1 MFRKWLTWPLALLCA
16 LAGAQT
22 VTPTSRPHQNFVD
35 NSGAPCALCTLGTY
49 AAGTTTPLATYTDSS
64 GTVQNTNPIIL
75 DVAGGANIW
84 VSNTLAYKFVLK
96 DALGSTIWTVD
107 NVKASGGAV
116 PCTTPFAIQYAN
128 SDHTALACDPTIT
141 IDPTS
146 HSILVGGAIS
156 GPSFT
161 LTALGT
167 ITASWTLDTT
177 SPTTAL
183 NSFGAIPDSNL
194 ASQNPDTVLM
204 NASASAGP
212 PTAVAMPTG
221 CTNGSNYS
229 TATHSWTCAATTVP
243 LSNLASQLPDTVIG
257 NFTGSTAAPNATPMP
272 TGCANGVN
280 YSTVTHAWTCSSGSS
295 WTCNGAGC
303 YRQAT
308 DGTYEEFGTI
318 SVPPSGT
325 DFNSATITFPQSF
338 VNTPVVTIT
347 TVGQAS
353 NTGDANSPPCS
364 ALQTLSTTN
373 ATAFMMRCIVASAGG
388 GHFDNTLTLNWHAY
402 GK

>member
-16 LAGAQT
+16 LASAQT
-22 VTPTSRPHQNFVD
+22 YTPTSRPHQNFVD
-35 NSGAPCALCTLGTY
+35 NSGNPCALCTLGTF
-49 AAGTTTPLATYTDSS
+49 AAGTTTPLATYSDAS
-64 GTVQNTNPIIL
+64 GTPNQNPINL

-84 VSNTLAYKFVLK
+84 VDPTLAYKYVLK
-96 DALGSTIWTVD
+96 DSLGNTIWTVD
-107 NVKASGGAV
+107 NVKSSGGGAV

-146 HSILVGGAIS
+146 HSVLVGGAPT
-156 GPSFT
+156 GPLFT

-167 ITASWTLDTT
+167 ITDSWTFDIT

-183 NSFGAIPDSNL
+183 NSFGPI
-194 ASQNPDTVLM
+194 
-204 NASASAGP
+204 
-212 PTAVAMPTG
+212 
-221 CTNGSNYS
+221 
-229 TATHSWTCAATTVP
+229 P
-243 LSNLASQLPDTVIG
+243 LSNLAAQNPGTIVMNDATTSQVPIAFPLPSGCTTGLNWNDTTRIWSCVGTNIPLSNLAAQPPDTVTG
-257 NFTGSTAAPNATPMP
+257 NFTGSTASPTATPMP

-280 YSTVTHAWTCSSGSS
+280 YSTVTHAWTCAAISS
-295 WTCNGAGC
+295 WTCTGAGC

-308 DGTYEEFGTI
+308 DGTYEEFGSI
-318 SVPPSGT
+318 IVPPSGT
-325 DFNSATITFPQSF
+325 SFNSATITFPQSF
-338 VNTPVVTIT
+338 VGTPVVTIT

-353 NTGDANSPPCS
+353 STGDPNSPPCS
-364 ALQTLSTTN
+364 ALQTLSNTN

-388 GHFDNTLTLNWHAY
+388 GNFDNTLTLNWHAY